1 MVLAILY
8 FFVTLMVRSKII
20 AIMTTQ
26 TFILEPAQM
35 STVFLIHISLTN
47 IITIQVVFVVTL

>member
-1 MVLAILY
+1 MVLTMLY